1 MKLRWS
7 IFGIGA
13 ACAACCAP
21 LVLPLIAGAGITGAG
36 ALGGSLLFGFTLDQ
50 ILCVGLPLA
59 AVGVILA
66 VWSWRLLRPKAKPC
80 GCAATGEVDTCARP
94 G

>member
-1 MKLRWS
+1 MKLRWG

-50 ILCVGLPLA
+50 IFCVGLPLA
-59 AVGVILA
+59 GFGVILV
-66 VWSWRLLRPKAKPC
+66 VWSWRLFRLKPKQC
-80 GCAATGEVDTCARP
+80 GCKESCEIDSRA
-94 G
+94 